1 MVYICGVTSRQRLG
15 KYHENLNISLN
26 HSLMPSPTP
35 KTQIP
40 PILAINRGQKDIE
53 PPPAAPPHTKT
64 TEPLSNIRVKS
75 PKKSCSPHICP
86 IWTPR
91 PQKRCREAGR
101 LQPLPEVNLAPLK
114 PLPAVRS
121 RCKVHGGLF
130 WSAVGNFPASLISWT
145 SLRPPIRALILWH
158 IKLI

>member
-40 PILAINRGQKDIE
+40 SILAINRGQKDIE

-64 TEPLSNIRVKS
+64 TEPLPNIRVKS

-86 IWTPR
+86 IWTPC

-114 PLPAVRS
+114 PLPAVRPMGDYFGVPWEIFPPLS
-121 RCKVHGGLF
+121 FLGHLYAPLF
-130 WSAVGNFPASLISWT
+130 EHWSFDI
-145 SLRPPIRALILWH
+145 
-158 IKLI
+158 

>member
-53 PPPAAPPHTKT
+53 PPQLHRPTRKPQSPCQISVSNPP
-64 TEPLSNIRVKS
+64 R
-75 PKKSCSPHICP
+75 
-86 IWTPR
+86 
-91 PQKRCREAGR
+91 
-101 LQPLPEVNLAPLK
+101 NLA
-114 PLPAVRS
+114 LPIFVPYEP
-121 RCKVHGGLF
+121 
-130 WSAVGNFPASLISWT
+130 PAPKNAAERLAGCS
-145 SLRPPIRALILWH
+145 H
-158 IKLI
+158 CQK

>member
-1 MVYICGVTSRQRLG
+1 MVYTCWVTSRQRLG

-35 KTQIP
+35 KTQTS

-53 PPPAAPPHTKT
+53 PPPPAAPPHTKT
-64 TEPLSNIRVKS
+64 TEPLPNIRVKF

-86 IWTPR
+86 IWTPS

-101 LQPLPEVNLAPLK
+101 LQPRPEVNLAPRK
-114 PLPAVRS
+114 PLSAVRS
-121 RCKVHGGLF
+121 HCKVHGGLF
-130 WSAVGNFPASLISWT
+130 WSAVVNFPASLISWT
-145 SLRPPIRALILWH
+145 SYAPLFEHWSFDT
-158 IKLI
+158 